1 MRAIDGLKAS
11 QRCGLSNVSTTPDAS
26 HSPEF
31 VRDGFFGPVPLFASA
46 QCELIVKHF
55 CSGNLPSPIG
65 WNKGA
70 AASDPLLYNFATTPV
85 LVSYL
90 RTLLGD
96 NILLWGASLVVR
108 EPGHVHP
115 WHCDI
120 ESSDPGG
127 GFVSVW
133 IGIENTSRESALQLI
148 AGSHRIGKT
157 IQQVAHERGLRRGK
171 PSAGGVLYWAREIQ
185 PDAWFASAERVL
197 QWAREIHP
205 DARFIQPAMNDG
217 DALFFDGR
225 VWHGSDN
232 SRIQGARKALLF
244 QYAAAGTPVKMVDLA
259 HVEWPFQFKRTRVP
273 VLVVT
278 GSDES
283 GANKIVP
290 RPTPDEGPR
299 LARQVHP
306 LSPSFD
312 EDPVAPWRPHYL
324 FDGSTPNLS
333 HMAAHVW
340 VLNSHHSPHK
350 PHAHVDEELLIVL
363 DGEAE
368 LVIQATADSATPRLE
383 RLRRGSFVY
392 YSAFQF
398 HTIRNPTS
406 VPIRYLM
413 FKWTG
418 SPIAMGKRLQTTVT
432 NLEGVRPTGG
442 EEFATHL
449 FFEGRT
455 QYLTKLHA
463 HLTELQP
470 RAAYA
475 AHMDQHDVAIVMLSG
490 SVKTMG
496 RLVDAPGVIYYP
508 AGALHD
514 MQNSGPTTARYL
526 VFEFHGGTNRMFKS
540 GSGGIRRT
548 VAWAFARRCW
558 RALPQRL
565 RQTIKLLATGART

>member
-1 MRAIDGLKAS
+1 M
-11 QRCGLSNVSTTPDAS
+11 STTPDAS
-26 HSPEF
+26 DFPEF
-31 VRDGFFGPVPLFASA
+31 VRDGFFGPVPLFTSA
-46 QCELIVKHF
+46 QCELIINHF
-55 CSGNLPSPIG
+55 CSGNLPSPVG

-299 LARQVHP
+299 LARRGASIEPVLRRRSGRTLATTLPFRRLNSESFAHGRPRIGTQF
-306 LSPSFD
+306 PSFTAQTPCPCRRRIVD
-312 EDPVAPWRPHYL
+312 CSGRRSRARDPGY
-324 FDGSTPNLS
+324 
-333 HMAAHVW
+333 
-340 VLNSHHSPHK
+340 
-350 PHAHVDEELLIVL
+350 
-363 DGEAE
+363 
-368 LVIQATADSATPRLE
+368 
-383 RLRRGSFVY
+383 RRFCN
-392 YSAFQF
+392 A
-398 HTIRNPTS
+398 
-406 VPIRYLM
+406 
-413 FKWTG
+413 
-418 SPIAMGKRLQTTVT
+418 
-432 NLEGVRPTGG
+432 
-442 EEFATHL
+442 
-449 FFEGRT
+449 
-455 QYLTKLHA
+455 
-463 HLTELQP
+463 
-470 RAAYA
+470 
-475 AHMDQHDVAIVMLSG
+475 
-490 SVKTMG
+490 
-496 RLVDAPGVIYYP
+496 
-508 AGALHD
+508 
-514 MQNSGPTTARYL
+514 
-526 VFEFHGGTNRMFKS
+526 
-540 GSGGIRRT
+540 
-548 VAWAFARRCW
+548 
-558 RALPQRL
+558 
-565 RQTIKLLATGART
+565 ATGAPAPWLFRLLLCLSVPHHSQSYVSTDPVFDVQMDRIADCYGEAVTDNGH

>member
-1 MRAIDGLKAS
+1 MSA
-11 QRCGLSNVSTTPDAS
+11 TPDAS
-26 HSPEF
+26 HSLEF
-31 VRDGFFGPVPLFASA
+31 VRDGFLGPVPLFTSA
-46 QCELIVKHF
+46 QCELIINHF
-55 CSGNLPSPIG
+55 RSGNVPSPIG

-120 ESSDPGG
+120 ESSGPAG

-171 PSAGGVLYWAREIQ
+171 PSAGGALYWAHELQ

-197 QWAREIHP
+197 HWAREIHP
-205 DARFIQPAMNDG
+205 DAQFIQPAMNDG

-232 SRIQGARKALLF
+232 SRVEGARKALLF
-244 QYAAAGTPVKMVDLA
+244 QYAAAGTSVKMVDLR
-259 HVEWPFQFKRTRVP
+259 HLEWPFQFKRTRVP
-273 VLVVT
+273 VLIVA

-290 RPTPDEGPR
+290 RPTPEEKPP
-299 LARQVHP
+299 LAGEVHP

-333 HMAAHVW
+333 AMAAHVSI
-340 VLNSHHSPHK
+340 LNSNHSPHK
-350 PHAHVDEELLIVL
+350 PHAHAEEELLIVL

-406 VPIRYLM
+406 APIRYLM

-418 SPIAMGKRLQTTVT
+418 WPMATGNRLQTTVT
-432 NLEGVRPTGG
+432 NLEGVTLNSG

-449 FFEGRT
+449 LFEGRT

-470 RAAYA
+470 GAGYA
-475 AHMDQHDVAIVMLSG
+475 AHVDQHDVAIVMLSG

-496 RLVDAPGVIYYP
+496 RRVDAPGVIYCP
-508 AGALHD
+508 AGALHE
-514 MQNSGPTTARYL
+514 MQNLGSTTARYL
-526 VFEFHGGTNRMFKS
+526 VFEFHGGANGMFKS
-540 GSGGIRRT
+540 GRRGIKQT
-548 VAWAFARRCW
+548 AVWALARRCW

-565 RQTIKLLATGART
+565 RRTIKLWA

>member
-1 MRAIDGLKAS
+1 V
-11 QRCGLSNVSTTPDAS
+11 C
-26 HSPEF
+26 
-31 VRDGFFGPVPLFASA
+31 DGFFGPVPLFTAA
-46 QCELIVKHF
+46 QCELIINHF
-55 CSGNLPSPIG
+55 RSGNLPSPVG

-120 ESSDPGG
+120 ESSDPAG

-185 PDAWFASAERVL
+185 PDA
-197 QWAREIHP
+197 
-205 DARFIQPAMNDG
+205 RFIQPAMDDG

-232 SRIQGARKALLF
+232 SRAQGARKALLF

-273 VLVVT
+273 VLLVT

-290 RPTPDEGPR
+290 RPTPDEEPR
-299 LARQVHP
+299 LASEVHP
-306 LSPSFD
+306 LSPSLD

-333 HMAAHVW
+333 HMAAHVS
-340 VLNSHHSPHK
+340 VLNSNHSPHK
-350 PHAHVDEELLIVL
+350 PHAHVDEELMIVL

-406 VPIRYLM
+406 APIRYLM
-413 FKWTG
+413 FKWIG
-418 SPIAMGKRLQTTVT
+418 SPVATGNRLQTTVT
-432 NLEGVRPTGG
+432 NLEGLRPICGG
-442 EEFATHL
+442 EFATHL
-449 FFEGRT
+449 LFEGPT
-455 QYLTKLHA
+455 QYLTKVHA

-470 RAAYA
+470 PAGYA
-475 AHMDQHDVAIVMLSG
+475 AHTDQHDVAIVMLSG

-508 AGALHD
+508 TGALHD

-540 GSGGIRRT
+540 GWRGIRRT
-548 VAWAFARRCW
+548 LAWAFARRCW
-558 RALPQRL
+558 RALPKRL
-565 RQTIKLLATGART
+565 RRTIKLLATGVRT